1 MAGIP
6 EFMDGVQSRVGETRT
21 VAAGALSLSE
31 LETGHMSMIAPPKDS
46 GRVILI
52 VRRCGEGVRE
62 TPERA
67 RLCIEAGLFGDEW
80 SRRPTRD
87 VEAQLAVMRADVAKL
102 IANGRPLT
110 MFGDNVF
117 VDLDISNA
125 ELPAGTR
132 LRVGEAVVEVTP
144 KAHTGCG
151 KFHSRFGE
159 DAFRFVNAAAGRHQ
173 NLRGIYWRVIE
184 SGEVSVYDTIEV
196 LTRTGAP

>member
-1 MAGIP
+1 ML
-6 EFMDGVQSRVGETRT
+6 V
-21 VAAGALSLSE
+21 
-31 LETGHMSMIAPPKDS
+31 PPKDS

-62 TPERA
+62 TPGRA
-67 RLCIEAGLFGDEW
+67 RLCTEAGLFGDEW
-80 SRRPTRD
+80 CRRPTRD

-125 ELPAGTR
+125 NLPAGTR
-132 LRVGEAVVEVTP
+132 LRLGEAVVEVTP
-144 KAHTGCG
+144 KPHTGCG

-159 DAFRFVNAAAGRHQ
+159 NAFWFVNAAAGRHQ